1 MDLAQYQKFVS
12 DEMDKWQAVI
22 NQAGVKDE

>member
-1 MDLAQYQKFVS
+1 MDLAQYRKFVG

-22 NQAGVKDE
+22 TQAGVKDE